1 MLQASGNLSGCLAY
15 WRYVWAGIKNE
26 TLKGDEEIRR
36 AKMELEREIK
46 GKYFL
51 FYHL

>member
-1 MLQASGNLSGCLAY
+1 MFGILEVCMG
-15 WRYVWAGIKNE
+15 WIKNE

-36 AKMELEREIK
+36 TKMELEREIK